1 MGKANDF
8 KPIRKKGE
16 WMIRG
21 LYYSGQQQQRFLT
34 VDEIATACRISPK
47 KVKGLLTMKILRSA
61 VTDDNLVDVGQVL
74 WFLLRNNM
82 PVASSL
88 LPPKTGK
95 ILFLAAGSSELHE
108 KEETFDHICK
118 LFALNR
124 NLVLAESATLGRQA
138 HLTLLTFAPDVVV
151 VFQRSFNKDL
161 AATCDLLAGM
171 PNLKTILFVDRATK
185 LAADN
190 GLLAIAADRIVTEN
204 MPLDQLTAEL
214 SSFFTG

>member
-1 MGKANDF
+1 
-8 KPIRKKGE
+8 
-16 WMIRG
+16 MIRG
-21 LYYSGQQQQRFLT
+21 LYYSGQQQQRLLT
-34 VDEIATACRISPK
+34 VDEIATVCRISPK
-47 KVKGLLTMKILRSA
+47 KVKGLITMKILRPA
-61 VTDDNLVDVGQVL
+61 AAGDNLVDVGQVL
-74 WFLLRNNM
+74 WFLLRNSM

-95 ILFLAAGSSELHE
+95 ILFLATNSTELHE

-124 NLVLAESATLGRQA
+124 NLVLAESATLGRPA
-138 HLTLLTFAPDVVV
+138 HLTLLTFDPDVVV
-151 VFQRSFNKDL
+151 VFQRSFSKDL
-161 AATCDLLAGM
+161 AATCELLSGM

-190 GLLAIAADRIVTEN
+190 GLLAIAADRVFTEN
-204 MPLDQLTAEL
+204 LPLDQLTTEL

>member
-190 GLLAIAADRIVTEN
+190 GLLAISADRIVTEN
-204 MPLDQLTAEL
+204 LPLDQLTTEL

>member
-21 LYYSGQQQQRFLT
+21 LYYSGQQQQRLLT

-47 KVKGLLTMKILRSA
+47 KVKGLLTMKILRPA

-108 KEETFDHICK
+108 KEETFDHLCK
-118 LFALNR
+118 LFAHNR

-151 VFQRSFNKDL
+151 VFQRSFNKEL